1 MFIRRLLLVLAAA
14 LLPFGQAV
22 RAETFNLTIGS
33 SHPTTI
39 PWVTLM
45 TQFFVPEVSK
55 RVEALGKGHRIVW
68 REAYA
73 GQLFKINATLSS
85 VEQGVVDISL
95 VFTTLEPAK
104 LPLAQFAPLAPFT
117 TDDVRVILDV
127 VNEMNETV
135 PALRAEW
142 DKNNTVYLGAWGVD
156 TYHLFT
162 KTPIRSYGDL
172 KGKKISAAGTMGQWL
187 KGSGATAVE
196 GALTTF
202 YTDIQ
207 SGVSDGGLA
216 ISTGIL
222 PAKIYEVAPY
232 ITKVDIGALYAG
244 ALAMNKDTWNRLPPD
259 VQKVMKDVGKEYSK
273 RLGEF
278 LMQKYQEALLQ
289 MVQAG
294 AKQSVPVQVLELP
307 NAEREKWVRTMPN
320 LAADWAKANQ
330 AKGLP
335 AKAVL
340 QAYMDGLRKRGVKPL
355 RDWDREL

>member
-1 MFIRRLLLVLAAA
+1 MTRKLALLLAA
-14 LLPFGQAV
+14 LLIASAQGA
-22 RAETFNLTIGS
+22 RADTFNLTIAS

-45 TQFFVPEVSK
+45 TQYFVPEVSK

-85 VEQGVVDISL
+85 VDQGVTDISL
-95 VFTTLEPAK
+95 VFSTLEPSK
-104 LPLAQFAPLAPFT
+104 LPLTQFATLAPFT
-117 TDDVRVILDV
+117 TEDVRVILDV
-127 VNEMNETV
+127 VNDMNENL

-162 KTPIRSYGDL
+162 KTPIRTYDDL
-172 KGKKISAAGTMGQWL
+172 KGKRISAAGSMGQWL

-196 GALTTF
+196 GALTTY

-232 ITKVDIGALYAG
+232 ITTVNAGALYTG
-244 ALAMNKDTWNRLPPD
+244 ALAMNKDTWGKLPPE
-259 VQKVMKDVGKEYSK
+259 VQKIMKEVGKDYS
-273 RLGEF
+273 RQLG
-278 LMQKYQEALLQ
+278 ALLMTRYQDALRQ
-289 MVQAG
+289 MVQLG
-294 AKQSVPVQVLELP
+294 AKQSVPVQVIEMP
-307 NAEREKWVRTMPN
+307 KAEREKWVRTMPN
-320 LAADWAKANQ
+320 LAAEWVKANQ

-335 AKAVL
+335 ARAVL
-340 QAYMDGLRKRGVKPL
+340 AAYMDGLRKRGINPV
-355 RDWDREL
+355 RDWDKEF